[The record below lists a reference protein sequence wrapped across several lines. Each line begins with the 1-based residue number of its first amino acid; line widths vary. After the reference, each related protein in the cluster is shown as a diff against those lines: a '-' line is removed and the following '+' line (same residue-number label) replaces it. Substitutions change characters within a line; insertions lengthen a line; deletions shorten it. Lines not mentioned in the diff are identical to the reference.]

1 MRTLILAALA
11 AHLTLPPIQK
21 PDELSQLNDC
31 IQQRLVG
38 STTFGMRRILPNGGS
53 HGIRQFRA
61 ENFAEQAAINQLERK
76 GYEVAL
82 YLAGRNVMAAP
93 SRARMVAMYRY
104 GVQGPAYI
112 TRIHDAGELPGQD
125 ALLEESRGAL
135 ANFGTGQG
143 YEIQRGDW
151 TVALRPLR
159 ATNQTCVQ
167 CHNASGA
174 NVKMNDVLGV
184 AMYVYRHN

>member
-21 PDELSQLNDC
+21 PEELSQLNDC
-31 IQQRLVG
+31 IQQRFVG
-38 STTFGMRRILPNGGS
+38 STTFGMSRILPGGGS
-53 HGIRQFRA
+53 HGVRQFRP
-61 ENFAEQAAINQLERK
+61 ENPAEQAVVNQLERK

-82 YLAGRNVMAAP
+82 YLAGRNVLAAP
-93 SRARMVAMYRY
+93 PLAPRVALYRY

-112 TRIHDAGELPGQD
+112 TRLTKPGELPGQE

-143 YEIQRGDW
+143 YEIQKDDW

-159 ATNQTCVQ
+159 ATNETCVR
-167 CHNASGA
+167 CHNPAGA

-184 AMYVYRHN
+184 AMYVYKHN